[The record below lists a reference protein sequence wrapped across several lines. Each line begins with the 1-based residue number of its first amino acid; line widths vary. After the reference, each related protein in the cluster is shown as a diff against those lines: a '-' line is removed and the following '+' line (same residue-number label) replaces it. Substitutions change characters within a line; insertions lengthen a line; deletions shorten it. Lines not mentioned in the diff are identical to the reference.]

1 MLRAGLDTNCPDG
14 KYSSPTIRISCL
26 HANSYRCGRESN
38 QELDFTSPDS
48 NRSNRVN
55 FVNFA
60 WEITVT
66 RVGPVGWRALLGRE
80 ARAVGRFRGDPPSC
94 ASPRRHHGHAGA
106 AEPPAAD
113 PPAGAGDVA
122 GMRRPRRVRL
132 LRRERSGD
140 PHVAGHLRVPRDVPA
155 SALRGAAAQVTH
167 LLRQAAAA

>member
-1 MLRAGLDTNCPDG
+1 MENIAHRQFAF
-14 KYSSPTIRISCL
+14 
-26 HANSYRCGRESN
+26 HAHMQTVTVVVDNQQKSN
-38 QELDFTSPDS
+38 QVLSREIQQFK
-48 NRSNRVN
+48 RSQLRLQ
-55 FVNFA
+55 
-60 WEITVT
+60 ITVT

-106 AEPPAAD
+106 ADPPAAD

-140 PHVAGHLRVPRDVPA
+140 PHVAGHLRVPRDMPA
-155 SALRGAAAQVTH
+155 VALRRAAAQVTH

>member
-1 MLRAGLDTNCPDG
+1 MRDFESIFPAGTLPGQRAMNGTPTPPSKSAPLYPLRPPVIPFAAAIPYPAPVAVSCC
-14 KYSSPTIRISCL
+14 SSSL
-26 HANSYRCGRESN
+26 
-38 QELDFTSPDS
+38 
-48 NRSNRVN
+48 V
-55 FVNFA
+55 
-60 WEITVT
+60 
-66 RVGPVGWRALLGRE
+66 GRE

-155 SALRGAAAQVTH
+155 SALRRAAAQVTH